1 MRLFAL
7 LTALAFTLPAG
18 AQDLVAKTDALS
30 PEDEAKKF
38 KLPEGFTAQLV
49 ASEPD
54 IQKPMQLAFDAKGRM
69 WVTTSH
75 HYPWAAEAGMGTDK
89 LFVLSDFDPKT
100 GKAKSVKVFD
110 DKLNIPIGVLP
121 LPDCKSVIVSECGRI
136 LKLTDTDGDLK
147 ADTREVLFE
156 GFGFKDTHGMTN
168 SFTLLPDGW
177 VYACHG
183 FANDSK
189 VKGKDGH
196 EITMNSGHTFR
207 FKPDGSRI
215 EVFTRGQV
223 NPFGIGVD
231 PWLNLYTADCHS
243 KPVTQL
249 IRGAY
254 YDSFGKPNDGLGYA
268 PHVYTHLHNSTGLC
282 GLVYYAGDHFPK
294 EWTGVTFLG
303 NVVTSRINVDRIEW
317 KGSTPVGK
325 ELPDFLVSDDPWFR
339 PVDIK
344 LGPDGALYVSDFYNK
359 IIGHYEVDL
368 KHPGRDK
375 DRGRVWRIVYT
386 GKDGKAPAPTFA
398 RKDWTQSTAEEL
410 LTDFT
415 HPNTSVRLMAA
426 NEAATRSSFKPNATD
441 LLNEPANVSAA
452 IGLYGMVTERTGEID
467 EKGYEAVI
475 DYAKKNPDKVPAESL
490 TGLTVRALTSR
501 KEWGEKERG
510 FALDC
515 FKSFDNVRMKRA
527 VIDGMTAHPHAD
539 FVEPLL
545 AFAKT
550 IPADDTHMKH
560 AAKVALRNCLEVDVS
575 NPFKVEIAPDAKP
588 AEYRPLVEAL
598 LGCTDQRPVAVLV
611 DLLKAKLVQDDL
623 MSEAGRRVGRSGG
636 LSAWRSLA
644 GFLTIEG
651 RTGVNAN
658 LLRVSR
664 GAFRGIQERGYRYGA
679 DRKQHDTD
687 QVFEALVKSSLE
699 LALAGLNGGDKDFY
713 SDAVEVYREVRKTI
727 PVESARLMGAWEWA
741 PAGIITSKT
750 ATPEQKLLAAEVV
763 TLYYTPNNRRT
774 VLTLIEK
781 EPENSPVR
789 LKLIEAIVA
798 NSPTTND
805 CILAANALK
814 TAPYTQSVGI
824 AVALAGDKFAADLLL
839 VSIAKGEAPARLL
852 QEKAVVDRLKATG
865 VIDLDA
871 KLKDMTKTIPPAEK
885 RLEDL
890 LKART
895 AGFPNAKTDVVKG
908 KAVFTKN
915 CAVCHQLN
923 NEGAKV
929 GPQLDGIGIRGAARL
944 MEDTLDPNR
953 HVDATFRASKLD
965 LKDGNTLSGLVRQDG
980 AVYVLVDSTGKEHRV
995 PAADV
1000 DKKTTSNLSAMPANL
1015 DTVMTEDE
1023 YYHLLAF
1030 LLEQKSK

>member
-7 LTALAFTLPAG
+7 LTALVLSVPAV

-54 IQKPMQLAFDAKGRM
+54 IQKPMQLAFDAKNRL

-75 HYPWAAEAGMGTDK
+75 HYPWAAEAGKGTDK

-100 GKAKSVKVFD
+100 GKAKKVQVFD
-110 DKLNIPIGVLP
+110 NKLNIPIGVLP
-121 LPDCKSVIVSECGRI
+121 LPDCQSVIVSECGKI
-136 LKLTDTDGDLK
+136 LKLTDTDGEMK
-147 ADTREVLFE
+147 ADKREVLFE

-196 EITMNSGHTFR
+196 EVVMNSGHTFR
-207 FKPDGSRI
+207 FRPDGSRV

-223 NPFGIGVD
+223 NPFGIAVD

-254 YDSFGKPNDGLGYA
+254 YDSFGKPHDGLGYA

-282 GLVYYAGDHFPK
+282 GLVYYAADHFPK
-294 EWTGVTFLG
+294 EWNGVTFLG
-303 NVVTSRINVDRIEW
+303 NVVTSRINVDKIEW
-317 KGSTPVGK
+317 KGSTPVGN

-375 DRGRVWRIVYT
+375 DRGRVWRIAYT
-386 GKDGKAPAPTFA
+386 GKDWQEAKTL
-398 RKDWTQSTAEEL
+398 RKNWTQASAEEL
-410 LTDFT
+410 MSDFT
-415 HPNTSVRLMAA
+415 HENTTIRLLAA
-426 NEAATRSSFKPNATD
+426 NEAATRSSFKPAAND
-441 LLNEPANVSAA
+441 LLTEPAKLSPA
-452 IGLYGMVTERTGEID
+452 IGLYAMVAERTGEID

-475 DYAKKNPDKVPAESL
+475 EYAKKNPDKVPAELL

-501 KEWGEKERG
+501 REWGEKERG

-527 VIDGMTAHPHAD
+527 VIDGMTAHPHVD

-550 IPADDTHMKH
+550 IRADETHMRH
-560 AAKVALRNCLEVDVS
+560 AAKIALRNCLEADIS
-575 NPFKVEIAPDAKP
+575 NPYKLNITPDAKS
-588 AEYRPLVEAL
+588 AEFRPLVEAL
-598 LGCTDQRPVAVLV
+598 LGCTDQRPVAVLA
-611 DLLKAKLVQDDL
+611 DLLKAKQVQDD
-623 MSEAGRRVGRSGG
+623 MTFEAGRRVGRFGG
-636 LSAWRSLA
+636 LAAWQTLA
-644 GFLTIEG
+644 GFLTVEG
-651 RTGVNAN
+651 RSGVNAN
-658 LLRVSR
+658 LLRLSR
-664 GAFRGIQERGYRYGA
+664 GAFRGIQERGYRYGV
-679 DRKQHDTD
+679 DRKRNDTD
-687 QVFEALVKSSLE
+687 QAFGVLVQSSLG
-699 LALAGLNGGDKDFY
+699 LALAGLNGGRQELY
-713 SDAVEVYREVRKTI
+713 PDAAEVYREVRKTI
-727 PVESARLMGAWEWA
+727 SAESFQSLDVLQQVPFGVVRS
-741 PAGIITSKT
+741 TT
-750 ATPEQKLLAAEVV
+750 ATPEQKLLATEVV
-763 TLYYTPNNRRT
+763 GLYYTPGIRRD
-774 VLTLIEK
+774 VLRLIEK
-781 EPENSPVR
+781 EPESSPVR

-798 NSPTTND
+798 DSPTTND
-805 CILAANALK
+805 SILGANALK
-814 TAPYTQSVGI
+814 TAPYTQCVAL
-824 AVALAGDKFAADLLL
+824 AVALAGDKFGADLLL

-885 RLEDL
+885 RIDDL
-890 LKART
+890 LKARS
-895 AGFPNAKTDVVKG
+895 AGFPKAKTDVAKG
-908 KAVFTKN
+908 KAVFTKS

-953 HVDATFRASKLD
+953 HVDAAFRATKLD

-995 PAADV
+995 PTADV
-1000 DKKTTSNLSAMPANL
+1000 DKKTVSNLSAMPANL
-1015 DTVMTEDE
+1015 DTTMTEDE
-1023 YYHLLAF
+1023 YYNLLAF
-1030 LLEQKSK
+1030 LLEQKPK